1 MDFRIRCSML
11 PSWGDCSRRTAAKQ
25 YRKIVEGFG
34 FVLRRLKPSIG
45 AAIGTAVHHAAAAM
59 LRDKRDGKESTGN
72 VFESAVT
79 AFLEEIAPGAVWD
92 DTTPNTQAARR
103 QIESLTTAY
112 LPIVEVRE
120 PLLVEEEL
128 KAAAGN
134 GWTLTGT
141 VDLFDADGVLDDLK
155 TGVLPRPYIQ
165 QVGGYAMLL
174 EANGHEVTGAGITFI
189 KRVRVGKPQPA
200 PVRTAFD
207 LEPARRSAWAAVQE
221 IRRDVEAFAERG
233 DPYQLRA
240 NPMSLMCSEKYCP
253 AWGTDFCNVHLKG
266 K

>member
-1 MDFRIRCSML
+1 ML
-11 PSWGDCSRRTAAKQ
+11 PSWADCARRTAGKQ
-25 YRKIVEGFG
+25 YRKIAEGFG
-34 FVLRRLKPSIG
+34 FELRRLKPSIG

-59 LRDKRDGKESTGN
+59 LRDKQIGGARSSAI
-72 VFESAVT
+72 VVESAVA
-79 AFLEEIAPGAVWD
+79 AFHEEIAPGAVWD
-92 DTTPNTQAARR
+92 DTTPNTQAARK
-103 QIESLTTAY
+103 QIESLTSAY
-112 LPIVEVRE
+112 LPIVEKRDPV
-120 PLLVEEEL
+120 LVEGEL

-155 TGVLPRPYIQ
+155 TGALPRPYIQ
-165 QVGGYAMLL
+165 QVGGYTMLL

-189 KRVRVGKPQPA
+189 QRVRVGKPQPA
-200 PVRTAFD
+200 PRRTAFD

-221 IRRDVEAFAERG
+221 IKRDVETFAKRG
-233 DPYQLRA
+233 DPYALRA

-266 K
+266 KE